1 MENTNT
7 VVLNDVVENAN
18 EVEVVEVTACPTKT
32 CCMKKAGVVALGVV
46 ATVVTVKFAKKAW
59 KKWVKPAIEKRK
71 AEKAAKKVVEE

>member
-32 CCMKKAGVVALGVV
+32 CCMKKAGVVAFV
-46 ATVVTVKFAKKAW
+46 F
-59 KKWVKPAIEKRK
+59 PSI
-71 AEKAAKKVVEE
+71 